1 MASPSTRLRPS
12 VSPKKLPPTEIDRA
26 SRRGD
31 SSRRLSCRSRVLPS
45 LLRSLVPS
53 ILLQRRRQPLLS
65 CFHLVLFEV
74 AKLNGER
81 ANQTRRRNS
90 WERVE
95 QGEKG
100 GRVRKNR
107 ERDGSFEGWP
117 HRGSQDLKKLAG
129 NDGAVAVDERSSM
142 ARGGRVSW
150 QREGWW
156 RAREGVVGWHP
167 SWLFFFPPIRTR
179 TNRTYDRRGPRKAQL
194 GLRTRAENAAAA
206 RARAVLLREVFNE

>member
-1 MASPSTRLRPS
+1 M
-12 VSPKKLPPTEIDRA
+12 
-26 SRRGD
+26 
-31 SSRRLSCRSRVLPS
+31 
-45 LLRSLVPS
+45 
-53 ILLQRRRQPLLS
+53 
-65 CFHLVLFEV
+65 

-117 HRGSQDLKKLAG
+117 HRGSQGLKKLAG
-129 NDGAVAVDERSSM
+129 NDGAVAVDERSPM

-150 QREGWW
+150 
-156 RAREGVVGWHP
+156 
-167 SWLFFFPPIRTR
+167 
-179 TNRTYDRRGPRKAQL
+179 
-194 GLRTRAENAAAA
+194 
-206 RARAVLLREVFNE
+206 